1 MHKQKGRIG
10 ADLRRLDVEI
20 EIMGRQKEVGSITG
34 DSEFSAVFEY
44 SEDYINSRDAKPI
57 SISLPLRREAYG
69 PEQTRI
75 FFEGL
80 LPEGF
85 LRRTVAKNNRVD
97 ADDYLSLLGM
107 LGSEC
112 LGAITLKGEDY
123 QWFEPGYRKL
133 DADVMY
139 DLAAEGAT
147 KSADLIA
154 ESHLSLTGASGKI
167 GVYRDAGG
175 EWYLPIGNAPSTH
188 ILKQSHIRY
197 DFIVQ
202 NEQLALMTAK
212 AMGIETP
219 GTVIINNS
227 KPEHEDEVLLA
238 TERYDRTMEGSI
250 KSLSGMPCPLR
261 LHQED
266 FGQALGISAANKYER
281 PGEHHMKDMFR
292 ILRAHSASPIDD
304 QIKLWDMIIF
314 HYLIGNTDGH
324 IKNFTLLYDSKIGSK
339 RLAPAYDIVS
349 TIVYDTHSSEMA
361 FSIGGISE
369 WRELDRSAF
378 ERAAKECGL
387 NQRIFMKRFDEM
399 ESKFDEVLHKS
410 ADIMSEQGYSEAR
423 MIADTI
429 TEKRRG

>member
-1 MHKQKGRIG
+1 M
-10 ADLRRLDVEI
+10 
-20 EIMGRQKEVGSITG
+20 MGRQKEVGSITG
-34 DSEFSAVFEY
+34 DSEFTAVFAY
-44 SEDYINSRDAKPI
+44 SEDYINSRDAKPL
-57 SISLPLRREAYG
+57 SISLPLRTEPYG
-69 PEQTRI
+69 PEQTRN

-112 LGAITLKGEDY
+112 LGAITLKGDDY

-133 DADVMY
+133 DADLMY

-147 KSADLIA
+147 KSADLVV

-167 GVYRDAGG
+167 GVYQNAEGD
-175 EWYLPIGNAPSTH
+175 WYLPIGNAPSTH

-202 NEQLALMTAK
+202 NEQLALMTAE

-219 GTVIINNS
+219 RTIIINN
-227 KPEHEDEVLLA
+227 KKAEEEDEVLLA

-266 FGQALGISAANKYER
+266 FGQALGISAASKYER
-281 PGEHHMKDMFR
+281 PGEHHMRDMFR
-292 ILRAHSASPIDD
+292 ILRSHSASPIDD
-304 QIKLWDMIIF
+304 QIKLWDIIIF

-324 IKNFTLLYDSKIGSK
+324 IKNFSLLYDSKLSSK

-361 FSIGGISE
+361 FSIGGVSE
-369 WRELDRSAF
+369 WSDLNRSAF

-387 NQRIFMKRFDEM
+387 NQKIFMKRFDDM
-399 ESKFDEVLHKS
+399 EKKFDNVLHAAAERM
-410 ADIMSEQGYSEAR
+410 ADEGYSEAR

-429 TEKRRG
+429 TEKRKKEIG

>member
-1 MHKQKGRIG
+1 
-10 ADLRRLDVEI
+10 
-20 EIMGRQKEVGSITG
+20 MGRQKEVGTITG
-34 DSEFSAVFEY
+34 ESEFSAVFAY
-44 SEDYINSRDAKPI
+44 SEDYINSRDARPI
-57 SISLPLRREAYG
+57 SISLPLREEPYG
-69 PEQTRI
+69 PEQTRN

-112 LGAITLKGEDY
+112 LGAISLKGDDY
-123 QWFEPGYRKL
+123 QWFEPGYKKL
-133 DADVMY
+133 DADIMY

-147 KSADLIA
+147 KSADLVV

-167 GVYRDAGG
+167 GVYRDSKGD
-175 EWYLPIGNAPSTH
+175 WYLPTGNAPSTH

-202 NEQLALMTAK
+202 NEQLAITTAE

-219 GTVIINNS
+219 RTIILNNRRAGA
-227 KPEHEDEVLLA
+227 EDEVLLA
-238 TERYDRTMEGSI
+238 TERYDRSMKGSI

-266 FGQALGISAANKYER
+266 FGQALGISAASKYER
-281 PGEHHMKDMFR
+281 PGEHHMRDMFKV
-292 ILRAHSASPIDD
+292 LRAHSASPIDD
-304 QIKLWDMIIF
+304 QLKLWDIIIF

-324 IKNFTLLYDSKIGSK
+324 IKNFALLYDSRLGSK

-369 WRELDRSAF
+369 WKELDRSAF

-387 NQRIFMKRFDEM
+387 NQKIFMKRFDEM
-399 ESKFDEVLHKS
+399 ESEFDEVLRRS
-410 ADIMSEQGYSEAR
+410 ADEMSEQGYSEAR
-423 MIADTI
+423 IIADSI
-429 TEKRRG
+429 TEKRKG

>member
-1 MHKQKGRIG
+1 M
-10 ADLRRLDVEI
+10 
-20 EIMGRQKEVGSITG
+20 MGRQKEVGSITG
-34 DSEFSAVFEY
+34 DSEFTAVFAY
-44 SEDYINSRDAKPI
+44 SEDYINSRDARPI
-57 SISLPLRREAYG
+57 SISLPLRKEPYG
-69 PEQTRI
+69 PEQTRN

-97 ADDYLSLLGM
+97 ADDYLRLLGM

-112 LGAITLKGEDY
+112 LGAITLKDEDY
-123 QWFEPGYRKL
+123 RWFEPGYRKL
-133 DADVMY
+133 DADLMY

-147 KSADLIA
+147 KSADLIV

-167 GVYRDAGG
+167 GVYRSESGD
-175 EWYLPIGNAPSTH
+175 WYLPIGNAPSTH

-202 NEQLALMTAK
+202 NEQLALLTTE
-212 AMGIETP
+212 AMGID
-219 GTVIINNS
+219 TVRTLIINNT
-227 KPEHEDEVLLA
+227 KKGEEDEVLLA
-238 TERYDRTMEGSI
+238 AERYDRRMDGSI

-266 FGQALGISAANKYER
+266 FGQALGISSARKYER
-281 PGEHHMKDMFR
+281 TGEHHMRDMFR
-292 ILRAHSASPIDD
+292 ILRAHSAAPIDD

-324 IKNFTLLYDSKIGSK
+324 IKNFSLLYDSRLGSK

-361 FSIGGISE
+361 FSIGGVSE
-369 WRELDRSAF
+369 WSELDRSAF
-378 ERAAKECGL
+378 ERAAAECGL
-387 NQRIFMKRFDEM
+387 NRKIFMKRFDEM
-399 ESKFDEVLHKS
+399 YAAFDKVLHES
-410 ADIMSEQGYSEAR
+410 AERMAEEGYSEALA
-423 MIADTI
+423 IANTI
-429 TEKRRG
+429 TAKRKG

>member
-1 MHKQKGRIG
+1 M
-10 ADLRRLDVEI
+10 
-20 EIMGRQKEVGSITG
+20 MGRQKEVGSITG
-34 DSEFSAVFEY
+34 DSEFSAVFAY
-44 SEDYINSRDAKPI
+44 SEDYMNSRDAKPI
-57 SISLPLRREAYG
+57 SISLPLRKEPYG
-69 PEQTRI
+69 PEQTRN

-112 LGAITLKGEDY
+112 LGAITLKGDDY
-123 QWFEPGYRKL
+123 KWFEPSYKKL
-133 DADVMY
+133 DADLMY

-147 KSADLIA
+147 KSADLVV

-167 GVYRDAGG
+167 GVYQDASGD
-175 EWYLPIGNAPSTH
+175 WYLPIGNAPSTH
-188 ILKQSHIRY
+188 ILKQNHIRY

-202 NEQLALMTAK
+202 NEELALLTAE

-219 GTVIINNS
+219 RTVIINN
-227 KPEHEDEVLLA
+227 KKAEEEDEVLLA
-238 TERYDRTMEGSI
+238 TERYDRTMKGSI
-250 KSLSGMPCPLR
+250 KFLSGMPCPLR

-281 PGEHHMKDMFR
+281 PGEHHMRDMFK

-304 QIKLWDMIIF
+304 QIKLWDIIIF

-324 IKNFTLLYDSKIGSK
+324 IKNFSLLYDSKLSSK

-361 FSIGGISE
+361 FSIGGVSE
-369 WRELDRSAF
+369 WSELDRGAF

-387 NQRIFMKRFDEM
+387 NQKIFMKRFDDM
-399 ESKFDEVLHKS
+399 EKRFDSVLHDA
-410 ADIMSEQGYSEAR
+410 ADRMADEGYSEAR
-423 MIADTI
+423 LIADTI
-429 TEKRRG
+429 TEKRKR